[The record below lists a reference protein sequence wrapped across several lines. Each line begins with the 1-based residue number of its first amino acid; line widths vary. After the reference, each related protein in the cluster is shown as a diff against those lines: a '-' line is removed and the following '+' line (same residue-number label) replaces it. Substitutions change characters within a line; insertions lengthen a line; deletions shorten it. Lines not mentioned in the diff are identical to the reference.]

1 MLSEIR
7 IRNFAIIESVTLQL
21 LPGFNVLSGETGA
34 GKSIIVGALGFLL
47 GERGSVD
54 LVRTGADKAS
64 VEGVFE
70 VAGQRDVIE
79 WAEQRGIDLDE
90 PLLILKR
97 ELSTA
102 GRGRAWVNGT
112 PVTAAILAEAGRLL
126 VSLHGQHEAQS
137 LLDSPSQRRIL
148 DEFAGA
154 AAAADAVRDTH
165 RMLAEVRAETGELER
180 RRQEAARREDYLR
193 HVVSEI
199 EGAGVT
205 SGEDARIEDEAR
217 VLEHAGEL
225 RELAAELYV
234 ALADDEGGALRR
246 LDAAR
251 RALGAM
257 LRIDTAAGELS
268 EQFDRAVELLESLAN
283 SAESY
288 AERVDL
294 DPERLAQVRERREIM
309 HRLLRKYGPKIEDV
323 LETGQQA
330 RAELDLLD
338 SSELDA
344 RLLKERA
351 RALAEQ
357 LTNAA
362 ARLTKLRRAGA
373 AKLTKQVDALLP
385 ELGLAEGRFSVALER
400 LATTGSHGDEEVSF
414 HVALN
419 PGHPGRPLARVA
431 SGGELSRIMLALETI
446 LARSS
451 RVPTLVFDEVDA
463 GVGGAV
469 GLEVGAMLRRVADH
483 HQVFAISHL
492 PQLAARAH
500 HHIVVQKGARDG
512 VTTADVIAVAGEHR
526 VHEIARMLGG
536 DPQSAVGR
544 AHAEELLRDSGRAL
558 PQRPQIPV

>member
-7 IRNFAIIESVTLQL
+7 IRNFAIIDAVTLQL

-47 GERGSVD
+47 GERGSVE
-54 LVRTGADKAS
+54 LVRTGADRAS

-70 VAGQRDVIE
+70 VAHQRDIVE
-79 WAEQRGIDLDE
+79 WAERRGIDLDE

-97 ELSTA
+97 ELNSA

-112 PVTAAILAEAGRLL
+112 PVTAAVLAEAGRML

-148 DEFAGA
+148 DEFADA
-154 AAAADAVRDTH
+154 APVAAEVRQAY
-165 RMLAEVRAETGELER
+165 RMLAEVGAELEELER
-180 RRQEAARREDYLR
+180 RRQDATRREDYLR
-193 HVVSEI
+193 HVVAEVEGAELTPGEDERI
-199 EGAGVT
+199 EG
-205 SGEDARIEDEAR
+205 EAR

-225 RELAAELYV
+225 RELAAALYA
-234 ALADDEGGALRR
+234 ALADDEVGALQR
-246 LDAAR
+246 LNGAR
-251 RALGAM
+251 RTLSAM
-257 LRIDTAAGELS
+257 LRIDAAAGELG
-268 EQFDRAVELLESLAN
+268 EQFDRAVELLEDLARA
-283 SAESY
+283 AETY
-288 AERVDL
+288 AGRVDL
-294 DPERLAQVRERREIM
+294 DPERLAEVRERRDTIY
-309 HRLLRKYGPKIEDV
+309 RLLRKYGGTVEAV
-323 LETGQQA
+323 LETGRQA
-330 RAELDLLD
+330 RSELDLLD

-344 RLLKERA
+344 RLLEERA
-351 RALAEQ
+351 RALSEQ
-357 LTNAA
+357 LANAA

-373 AKLTKQVDALLP
+373 AKLTRQVDALLP
-385 ELGLAEGRFSVALER
+385 ELGLAEGKFSVALER
-400 LATTGSHGDEEVSF
+400 LAVTAAHGDEEVSF

-419 PGHPGRPLARVA
+419 PGHPGRPLSRVA

-512 VTTADVIAVAGEHR
+512 VTTADVAAVDGEHR

-536 DPQSAVGR
+536 DPRSDVGR
-544 AHAEELLRDSGRAL
+544 AHAEELLKG
-558 PQRPQIPV
+558 